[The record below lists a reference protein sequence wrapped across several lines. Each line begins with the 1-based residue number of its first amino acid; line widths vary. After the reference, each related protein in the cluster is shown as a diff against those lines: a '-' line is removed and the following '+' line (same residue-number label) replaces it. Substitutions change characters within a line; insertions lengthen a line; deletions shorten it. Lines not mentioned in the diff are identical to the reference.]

1 MVSALSS
8 DYSIVLITTKEELKL
23 VHSLRVEV
31 FVDEQGF
38 SMEDEMDEYDAFS
51 ALFMLYT
58 WVKTR
63 NWSFWTMQ

>member
-23 VHSLRVEV
+23 VHSIRVEV

-58 WVKTR
+58 
-63 NWSFWTMQ
+63 

>member
-58 WVKTR
+58 
-63 NWSFWTMQ
+63 